1 MKNLAIA
8 LLAVLLLCLLAAAAG
23 AEPSHCPYDIHLSI
37 VYNHLTASERTLYD
51 RLYDALYT
59 GQESVLVPSDLS
71 WGQTAW
77 IADFIC
83 NEAPELCAYDGGA
96 SKIEFGTGFMT
107 ISLKYR
113 MPLSEQERFIQDAAE
128 TARRYAGKGEK
139 KGLKAIHDDL
149 CKRFEYG
156 YSAEGDTQLAYYALK
171 LNRAVCNGY
180 AQAFVMYAHF
190 AGFPCSYVNGDGYY
204 EDGTKGAGSHSWN
217 IACANGK
224 YFWLDTTWDDE
235 GNKAGKTWYGLDG
248 ESMFRTHVPKREY
261 KPILDLKTVLPK
273 NVTHTQHLDVN
284 NSAGYTRGITQKSG
298 KTVQLRK
305 LKSGEYY
312 SPAMVVSNNGRS
324 RVSVS
329 ISCRVDGEL
338 IDWGRWPIE
347 PGSGLAYRTDASQLR
362 GRTGNHEAIW
372 YCDGIRIA
380 SFTWKVK

>member
-1 MKNLAIA
+1 MKNRAIA
-8 LLAVLLLCLLAAAAG
+8 LPALLLVCFLAAAAG

-37 VYNHLTASERTLYD
+37 IYNYLSDAERTLYD

-59 GQESVLVPSDLS
+59 GQESVSVPSGVTLDRASWMVDL
-71 WGQTAW
+71 
-77 IADFIC
+77 IY
-83 NEAPELCAYDGGA
+83 NEAPELCAYDRWASLVVPGSGG
-96 SKIEFGTGFMT
+96 MT
-107 ISLKYR
+107 VSLKYR
-113 MPLSEQERFIQDAAE
+113 MPLREQERFIQDAAE
-128 TARRYAGKGEK
+128 TARRYAGQGEK
-139 KGLKAIHDDL
+139 KGLRAIHDDL

-156 YSAEGDTQLAYYALK
+156 WANGEDTQLAYFALK
-171 LNRAVCNGY
+171 NNKAVCNGY
-180 AQAFVMYAHF
+180 SQTFVMYAHF
-190 AGFPCSYVNGDGYY
+190 AGFASSYINGDVYY
-204 EDGTKGAGSHSWN
+204 DDGTNGGAHAWN

-224 YFWLDTTWDDE
+224 YFWLDATWDDE
-235 GNKAGKTWYGLDG
+235 GKKAGRTWYGLDG
-248 ESMFRTHVPKREY
+248 ESMIRTHVPIAEY

-284 NSAGYTRGITQKSG
+284 NSAGFQRGITRKSG

-329 ISCRVDGEL
+329 ISCRVDGEF
-338 IDWGRWPIE
+338 IDWGTWPIE
-347 PGSGLAYRTDASQLR
+347 PGSNLAYRADASQLR
-362 GRTGNHEAIW
+362 GRTGNHEAVW